1 MQWHL
6 TRGQEIV
13 FAIDGLNRL
22 ITICLTQYMD
32 NFFASIERLFR
43 EYFSWK
49 RVRNTIEH
57 WVFVLDIYFRLHCY
71 TQVTASR
78 SKTATAIALPKTQF
92 SSHRYFFFYMK
103 NFSVTIR
110 RGLGQIGHLV
120 SIMAIV
126 VVLGDLLLSA
136 LIGWAPFILIKLLFW
151 IGNGFNDG

>member
-49 RVRNTIEH
+49 RVRNTIEN

-92 SSHRYFFFYMK
+92 SSHRYFFFLHEKFFRDYSTRIRA
-103 NFSVTIR
+103 NWAFGQYHGDSRSIR
-110 RGLGQIGHLV
+110 RSSFKCPHWVGTIHFNQVI
-120 SIMAIV
+120 
-126 VVLGDLLLSA
+126 
-136 LIGWAPFILIKLLFW
+136 ILDWKRF
-151 IGNGFNDG
+151 